1 MPALSPEE
9 WLVVSPYLDEALAM
23 TDEERAVWMRSL
35 AGQNPTLAAQ
45 LTALLDEH
53 RVLAQ
58 EGFLERGQFE
68 LPNTPGLAG
77 QTLGPYTL
85 ISQIGQGGM
94 GSVWLAERSDGRFE
108 RRVAVKFLNISLM
121 GKGGEARFKREGS
134 ILGRLA
140 HPHIAELIDAGV
152 SATGQPYL
160 VLEYVEGDH
169 IDGYCDEHKLDVEGR
184 IRLFLDVLVAVADAH
199 SNLIVHRDL
208 KPSNVLVSKDG
219 QVKLLDFGIAKLL
232 EGEAEDGAATAF
244 TIEGGRAMTPEYAAP
259 EQVTGA
265 PVTTATDVYAL
276 GVLLYVLLTGLHPAG
291 GSLHSAAELVK
302 AIVDTEPTRPSDVV
316 VATPG
321 ANAPDIAA
329 KAALRTTTPDKLSR
343 VLRGDVDTIVAKAL
357 KKNPQERYSSVAA
370 FADDLARYLKH
381 EPIGARPET
390 FAYRAAKF
398 ARRNRTA
405 VVLATLAIVGT
416 AVGVVGAVL
425 QTRTART
432 QRDFAIRQLSRAERI
447 NDLNVLLLTEV
458 GGQGKPLTV
467 NELLERAER
476 VVEREPIAND
486 PANHVE
492 LLISIGELYSLVGD
506 NERGLHLLDQA
517 YRLSRG
523 LSEASTRAKAS
534 CSLSTA
540 TSRKGEL
547 AKAESL
553 IQEGLRELSN
563 EPRLGPARIF
573 CLLRGMNV
581 AIDNGSSQLAIAR
594 ARAAEQAFKES
605 PAESVL
611 NQLDVLQSLG
621 ANYAYNG
628 QFLESNRLFERA
640 DALVT
645 SFGYDETQR
654 ASSLFHSWAIMLTQA
669 GRPLEAEKAY
679 RRAIEIS
686 RTSQSEETLLPA
698 MLYDYAS
705 ALSEIGHL
713 NEAADYAERAL
724 AKAQKVGNQIIIT
737 QATLLRARIYRDQ
750 GDFTHASAMLS
761 EAEPNMYKLL
771 PPGHY
776 AFASLTSEKAL
787 LAEATGDLPTAL
799 QLANQAVAIDEEA
812 IKRGG
817 QGATYLPRLLF
828 RRSAVELK
836 LARADQA
843 VADAS
848 RALTLLQATAQPGT
862 YSCNLGRAY
871 LALARSLQAQGK
883 TGEARAAFRSA
894 LENLQSTVGP
904 DHPDTRSARQL
915 AEAGSLQ
922 E

>member
-1 MPALSPEE
+1 VSTLNPEE
-9 WLVVSPYLDEALAM
+9 WQALSPYLDQALAM
-23 TDEERAVWMRSL
+23 TDDERAAWVCSL
-35 AGQNPTLAAQ
+35 AEENPDVAAQ
-45 LTALLDEH
+45 LAALLDEH
-53 RVLAQ
+53 RVLVQ
-58 EGFLERGQFE
+58 EGFLENGRFE
-68 LPNTPGLAG
+68 LPGSPGLAG
-77 QTLGPYTL
+77 QSLGPYTL

-94 GSVWLAERSDGRFE
+94 GSVWLAERTDGRFE
-108 RRVAVKFLNISLM
+108 RRVAVKFLNISLI
-121 GKGGEARFKREGS
+121 GKDGEARFKREGS
-134 ILGRLA
+134 ILGKLA
-140 HPHIAELIDAGV
+140 HPHIADLIDAGV
-152 SATGQPYL
+152 SVTGQPYL
-160 VLEYVEGDH
+160 VLEYVPGHH
-169 IDGYCDEHKLDVEGR
+169 IDRYCDENKLGIEAR

-208 KPSNVLVSKDG
+208 KPSNVFVSNAG
-219 QVKLLDFGIAKLL
+219 EVKLLDFGIAKLL
-232 EGEAEDGAATAF
+232 ESEGEQRPTAI
-244 TIEGGRAMTPEYAAP
+244 TVEGRGAMTPEYASP
-259 EQVTGA
+259 EQLTGA

-276 GVLLYVLLTGLHPAG
+276 GVLLYVLLTGQHPAG
-291 GSLHSAAELVK
+291 SNLRSAADLVR
-302 AIVDTEPTRPSDVV
+302 AIVDTEPARPSEA
-316 VATPG
+316 VALITG
-321 ANAPDIAA
+321 ANSADTDT
-329 KAALRTTTPDKLSR
+329 KAAQRTSTPDKLSR
-343 VLRGDVDTIVAKAL
+343 LLRGDLDTIVAKAL
-357 KKNPQERYSSVAA
+357 KKNPSERYGSVTAL
-370 FADDLARYLKH
+370 ADDLNRYLRH
-381 EPIGARPET
+381 EPIKARPDAL
-390 FAYRAAKF
+390 AYRSAKF
-398 ARRNRTA
+398 VRRNRTA
-405 VVLATLAIVGT
+405 VALAAVAIVGT
-416 AVGVVGAVL
+416 AVGLVGAVL
-425 QTRTART
+425 QTRTARA

-447 NDLNVLLLTEV
+447 DDLNQLLLTEV
-458 GGQGKPLTV
+458 GGQGNPLTV
-467 NELLERAER
+467 NELLQRAER
-476 VVEREPIAND
+476 VVEHEPIAND

-506 NERGLHLLDQA
+506 NERGLHVLDQA

-523 LSEASTRAKAS
+523 LSEPSTRAKAS

-553 IQEGLRELSN
+553 IQEGLRELSD

-581 AIDNGSSQLAIAR
+581 ATDNGSSQLAVER

-611 NQLDVLQSLG
+611 VQLDVLQSLG

-640 DALVT
+640 DALMS
-645 SFGYDETQR
+645 SFGYDQTQR
-654 ASSLFHSWAIMLTQA
+654 ASSLLNSWAMMLTQA
-669 GRPLEAEKAY
+669 GQPLEAEKAY
-679 RRAIEIS
+679 RRAIEIR
-686 RTSQSEETLLPA
+686 RTSQSEEIVLPA
-698 MLYDYAS
+698 MLYNYGI

-713 NEAADYAERAL
+713 DEAADYTERAL
-724 AKAQKVGNQIIIT
+724 AKAQQAGNQIIVT

-750 GDFTHASAMLS
+750 GDFTQASATLS
-761 EAEPNMYKLL
+761 EAEPKMYKLL

-776 AFASLTSEKAL
+776 AFAALTSEKAL
-787 LAEATGDLPTAL
+787 LAEAKGDLPTAL
-799 QLANQAVAIDEEA
+799 QLANQAVEIDEEA

-817 QGATYLPRLLF
+817 QGATYLPRLLV

-836 LARADQA
+836 LAQADQA

-883 TGEARAAFRSA
+883 TGQARTAFRSA

-904 DHPDTRSARQL
+904 DHPDSRSARQL
-915 AEAGSLQ
+915 AEAGTLQ